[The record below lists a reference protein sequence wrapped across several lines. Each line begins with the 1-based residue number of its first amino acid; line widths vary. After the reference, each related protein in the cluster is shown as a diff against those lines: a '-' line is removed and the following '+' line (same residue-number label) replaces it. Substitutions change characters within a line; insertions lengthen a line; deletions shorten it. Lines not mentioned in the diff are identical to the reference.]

1 MTMDEDFI
9 KTLISSQ
16 ELPELPDEVS
26 GRIPDLLAGDE
37 GQQRLV
43 SRILPG
49 AKGQIE
55 GAKEYGFTFHSER
68 LIIGKVSDGYDQ
80 GREMFTEVDNSEKL
94 KEIMDMHLQGKA
106 LIHNKKET
114 FLKDGT
120 VVIWIEWLEAK
131 KETPR
136 TERGFLSTE
145 ELLSPERINKD
156 ASDEDDESDDTDAP
170 FDHFD
175 S

>member
-1 MTMDEDFI
+1 MTTDEDFI
-9 KTLISSQ
+9 KTLLSSQ
-16 ELPELPDEVS
+16 ELPELPEEVAA
-26 GRIPDLLAGDE
+26 RIPDLLAGDA

-49 AKGQIE
+49 TEGKIE

-68 LIIGKVSDGYDQ
+68 LIIGKISDGYDQ

-94 KEIMDMHLQGKA
+94 KEIMDMHLQGQA

-120 VVIWIEWLEAK
+120 VVIWIEWLQAK
-131 KETPR
+131 KETPK

-145 ELLSPERINKD
+145 ELLSPERIKED
-156 ASDEDDESDDTDAP
+156 ASEDSDDYDDTL
-170 FDHFD
+170 
-175 S
+175 